1 MKPVST
7 TTKIRKGQS
16 LIRSASAPDTMEAV
30 VERSFDHIFR
40 LISEKAALDWTF
52 TVRFSSLQI
61 YLDKISDCLDPNS
74 RPQGGFIINDDG
86 ELPRLKQVCVLSA
99 DEAIANFERAKKGR
113 KTAHTKLQASEE
125 QLTDAPDEF
134 LDPLLCTLMRDPV
147 LLPTSG
153 TVIDRETITQH
164 LLNDSTDPFSRKALS
179 IDMIQPQDELKA
191 RIDAWVAEKLGGS
204 A

>member
-1 MKPVST
+1 MLEDIVASF
-7 TTKIRKGQS
+7 ISFSGS
-16 LIRSASAPDTMEAV
+16 EVFHDAAARSVFYDPIA
-30 VERSFDHIFR
+30 FDKSVQIAYR
-40 LISEKAALDWTF
+40 LQL
-52 TVRFSSLQI
+52 
-61 YLDKISDCLDPNS
+61 
-74 RPQGGFIINDDG
+74 
-86 ELPRLKQVCVLSA
+86 LPEQQLLKFKHLSV
-99 DEAIANFERAKKGR
+99 DI

-153 TVIDRETITQH
+153 TVIDLETITQH

>member
-1 MKPVST
+1 
-7 TTKIRKGQS
+7 
-16 LIRSASAPDTMEAV
+16 MEK
-30 VERSFDHIFR
+30 SFDHIFR

-113 KTAHTKLQASEE
+113 KTAHTKLNS
-125 QLTDAPDEF
+125 TSSRSHF
-134 LDPLLCTLMRDPV
+134 LVRLHIVGKNSRTGAAAARADRTLD
-147 LLPTSG
+147 
-153 TVIDRETITQH
+153 TI
-164 LLNDSTDPFSRKALS
+164 R
-179 IDMIQPQDELKA
+179 A
-191 RIDAWVAEKLGGS
+191 RFRAVRV
-204 A
+204 